1 MKAILREL
9 KRQKEAN
16 RAGLLLFKEFESHRR
31 SQTDFILSHHEKPGG
46 RLCVLGAG
54 NCFDLDLP
62 RIAQCFDEVHLV
74 DIDPVAVKKARERL
88 PSEDAGK
95 VHIHAPIDVSGA
107 NDKLETW
114 RDRKVSPDALIAF
127 PEAAARAVG
136 KRLPGPFD
144 CVASTC
150 LLSQLLLTYRR
161 VLGEQHPLFQAG
173 LITLLVAHFRVLA
186 DLTAEGG
193 EALFITD
200 ITTDEIA
207 PLGDLD
213 LNANAAELLSALAQE
228 NQIFNYLDPAL
239 LASLCEQDPVLSQA
253 VTFSPPER
261 VWRWQNTPHRAF
273 LVYGVKLHRQI
284 APAGAL

>member
-16 RAGLLLFKEFESHRR
+16 RAGLSLFELFESHRQ
-31 SQTDFILSHHEKPGG
+31 SQTDFILSSRQEPGG
-46 RLCVLGAG
+46 SLCVLGAG

-62 RIAQCFDEVHLV
+62 RVTQFFDAVHLV

-88 PSEDAGK
+88 PSADAAK
-95 VHIHAPIDVSGA
+95 VHLHAPVDVSGA
-107 NDKLETW
+107 NDKLEAW
-114 RDRKVSPDALIAF
+114 RDKKVSPDALIAF
-127 PEAAARAVG
+127 PEAAARALE

-150 LLSQLLLTYRR
+150 LVSQLLLTYRR
-161 VLGEQHPLFQAG
+161 VLGEQHQLFQAG
-173 LITLLVAHFRVLA
+173 LITLLVAHLRVLA
-186 DLTAEGG
+186 ALTRKGG
-193 EALFITD
+193 EALLITD

-207 PLGDLD
+207 PLGKLNLD
-213 LNANAAELLSALAQE
+213 SNAAALLDTLARE

-261 VWRWQNTPHRAF
+261 VWKWQNTPHRAF
-273 LVYGVKLHRQI
+273 LVYGVKLLRRNQ
-284 APAGAL
+284 